1 MVGIAIT
8 AAETYAR
15 YNIPTIP
22 LGRNKRPSVS
32 NFTIAEL
39 TVPQSIAWFRK
50 RPKAD
55 ALGVPDGRLSGITRI
70 DIDEHGEEIERE
82 VIRRAGDTPFKAR
95 TASGKLHLLYAYN
108 GERRLTG
115 PDGRSNARPWSGL
128 KVDLCGDGG
137 YSISPPSQ
145 CNGGEYR
152 LLGDVTLEHLLENRD
167 RLPVIQG
174 LPDRAYRPI
183 ETLPS
188 SLVIPDDVGFQ
199 NDAYLC
205 DVDLRQVHEGNR
217 DAVFWR
223 LVAQICQ
230 RVYLD
235 GGDKD
240 TAMTEAL
247 HRNAEF
253 PAPQSEGWVAA
264 KVNKWWTLTIGGKNQ
279 IGVGR
284 RERGWMQ
291 SLASDPPMLAL
302 ICWLKEQNRPNSQ
315 GFMVADGLVGLLG
328 GWWSVK
334 KLREYRRLAIEEGWL
349 VMIQKPV
356 KGRAALYRWGPT
368 AIRALFS

>member
-167 RLPVIQG
+167 R
-174 LPDRAYRPI
+174 
-183 ETLPS
+183 
-188 SLVIPDDVGFQ
+188 
-199 NDAYLC
+199 
-205 DVDLRQVHEGNR
+205 
-217 DAVFWR
+217 
-223 LVAQICQ
+223 
-230 RVYLD
+230 
-235 GGDKD
+235 
-240 TAMTEAL
+240 
-247 HRNAEF
+247 
-253 PAPQSEGWVAA
+253 
-264 KVNKWWTLTIGGKNQ
+264 
-279 IGVGR
+279 
-284 RERGWMQ
+284 
-291 SLASDPPMLAL
+291 
-302 ICWLKEQNRPNSQ
+302 
-315 GFMVADGLVGLLG
+315 
-328 GWWSVK
+328 
-334 KLREYRRLAIEEGWL
+334 
-349 VMIQKPV
+349 
-356 KGRAALYRWGPT
+356 
-368 AIRALFS
+368 